1 MHEIVQLLML
11 VWRVMFSKKNIDFF
25 PFSLQEQVLRMGNKS
40 EELKEQL
47 LTASQKCQ
55 EKEEEEEVSQKSL
68 PCK

>member
-1 MHEIVQLLML
+1 
-11 VWRVMFSKKNIDFF
+11 
-25 PFSLQEQVLRMGNKS
+25 MGNKS

>member
-11 VWRVMFSKKNIDFF
+11 VRVMFRKKKF
-25 PFSLQEQVLRMGNKS
+25 PFSLQEQVSRMGNKS

-55 EKEEEEEVSQKSL
+55 EKEEEVSQKSL